1 MIDHDEEAFSFL
13 SLSNLKNE
21 SKWMSQAAGKAGMV
35 SVKWD
40 NGNYGYYR
48 WSDCALCQIPNLKG
62 WELGTSMS

>member
-48 WSDCALCQIPNLKG
+48 WSDYFAHLSLNLKG